1 MDHSTKQTIADVAFK
16 TIGFVGGLFVT
27 LLGGKQAYKKI
38 KEKKGK

>member
-27 LLGGKQAYKKI
+27 LLGGKAYKKI